1 MKRALKKMEKAVL
14 ENTPSEYAPVEQLNV
29 VHPRVNR
36 RVPTKAAMIGLA
48 ISMGATSLLV
58 TRQSDQ
64 ALAAE
69 AVGNQN
75 TASTLPAASD
85 TEVKFA
91 RPKSL
96 LSRVSPV
103 SVPENHAILE
113 PTAISHV
120 AGIGAKWQVAAS
132 GMSVPVSAP
141 VVVPSSLQ
149 VAKQQ
154 SIPLAHTN
162 LQRFNNP
169 TQTVQTL
176 SSTDS
181 VKSANRTSLTVQPQ
195 TVKVEPDVN
204 AQLKAQQEFALNS
217 LQEKSN
223 RLRKSLAK
231 LRSGETKDLS
241 QATTPLLS
249 RTTVVQTLPQP
260 STSETST
267 DASKARLVAKL
278 KQRSTGMVASPMPA
292 TSAVVAPSVKLGEES
307 ADIASNYGTSVSEL
321 VMANSLANPN
331 QLQISQKLTAP
342 ASVDRTSV
350 MQTTVASNTDSVVS
364 SGTDRVANTNANSVI
379 ANTIRVSVS
388 VPTAVN
394 TQIQPITEST
404 PVNISNA
411 STSVAPETT
420 AYGMGGDSP
429 IPQAIAEMQV
439 ATKQTDAAKKAK
451 VKQNPRLRSLQAE
464 IERLR
469 EKYRAQQSGN
479 SLATEVPQTNTAS
492 DLIPVSQPNNQAVTI
507 PVSRQN
513 NQVVPIPV
521 PKPIELNYSTQK
533 VLPQVRPNP
542 AIEDN
547 AINPEFLPNPSN
559 KVATPPETVDA
570 SQSLGNLRGTTV
582 SPNLPPLA
590 AVDRY
595 LPKPIDE
602 TTTIASG
609 YIWPAKG
616 VLTSGFGMRW
626 GRMHKGIDVANSTG
640 TPVYA
645 AADGVIEKS
654 GWNNGGYGNMVDI
667 RHADGSITRYGHN
680 SKILVRAGQ
689 PVHQGETIALMGSTG
704 FSTGPHSH
712 FEVHPSGKGAVN
724 PIAFLPRL

>member
-1 MKRALKKMEKAVL
+1 ML

-69 AVGNQN
+69 AVSNQN
-75 TASTLPAASD
+75 TASTLPASD
-85 TEVKFA
+85 TFVKFA
-91 RPKSL
+91 PTKSL

-103 SVPENHAILE
+103 SVPENHAIVE

-120 AGIGAKWQVAAS
+120 SWLGAKWQVAAS

-141 VVVPSSLQ
+141 VVVPSSPQ

-154 SIPLAHTN
+154 SIPSANTN
-162 LQRFNNP
+162 LQQFNNP
-169 TQTVQTL
+169 TQTVQTRA
-176 SSTDS
+176 STY
-181 VKSANRTSLTVQPQ
+181 SANRTSLTVQPQ

-223 RLRKSLAK
+223 RLRKSLAR

-292 TSAVVAPSVKLGEES
+292 TSAVVAPSVKPGEEC

-321 VMANSLANPN
+321 VIANSLANPN

-342 ASVDRTSV
+342 ASVDRSSV
-350 MQTTVASNTDSVVS
+350 MQTTVASNTGGVVS
-364 SGTDRVANTNANSVI
+364 SGTDQVANTNTSS
-379 ANTIRVSVS
+379 VSVS
-388 VPTAVN
+388 VPTALN

-404 PVNISNA
+404 PANRFNA
-411 STSVAPETT
+411 STSVAPETN

-429 IPQAIAEMQV
+429 IPQAITEMQV
-439 ATKQTDAAKKAK
+439 ATKQTDAEKKAK
-451 VKQNPRLRSLQAE
+451 IKQNPRLRSLQAE

-479 SLATEVPQTNTAS
+479 PLATEVPQTNTAS
-492 DLIPVSQPNNQAVTI
+492 ELIPVSQQNNQAVTI
-507 PVSRQN
+507 PVSRAN
-513 NQVVPIPV
+513 NQAVPIPV

-533 VLPQVRPNP
+533 VLPQARPN
-542 AIEDN
+542 AANQDD

-559 KVATPPETVDA
+559 KVATPPGTVDA

-645 AADGVIEKS
+645 AADGVIEKA